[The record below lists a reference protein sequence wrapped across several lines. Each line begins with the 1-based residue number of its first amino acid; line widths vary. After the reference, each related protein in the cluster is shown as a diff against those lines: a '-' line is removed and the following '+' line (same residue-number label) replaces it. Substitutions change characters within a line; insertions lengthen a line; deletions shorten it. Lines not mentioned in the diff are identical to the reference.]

1 VSAHEELEASARAAG
16 KAGKSYTDW
25 SFSDEVS
32 EAVGALDRKDRRVD
46 TARFEAAFCEGR
58 REYREGGGWKSVW
71 TTAPADYDGFGTETA
86 EGPFEWEGRHLRRV
100 LVDPEFYG
108 WQTGRYPV
116 CWDEDPREVEARIQ
130 AKIAAEKAERDA
142 REQRRAEGLVWIRT
156 AVVDGDDDTRDEEA
170 RAHGLGWEDVRA
182 ERRRRADEKVA
193 AERAAKWA
201 VCRAAFKD
209 GDTLIDNGVEGY
221 RGTFGWVSGQEP
233 RAWIRCRVKPH
244 YTCEDDASEAVVVSN
259 EDLQRSVG
267 TLELV
272 AARIASGRMRIAGPE
287 DVVPPRAVVDRIGC
301 RFDEIARV
309 EAFGKVAWV
318 GRPFGSA
325 GGIVVDDAGHLV
337 RAKNLREAAESIHRL
352 RYFGRLSTRSFKL
365 FECEHERSR
374 VVRFARDGVDP
385 SALKVVSV
393 CTSCGACRV
402 SGERK
407 WHDSGCLELNLNGEW
422 RESDRFELLADGAPS

>member
-86 EGPFEWEGRHLRRV
+86 EGPFEWDGKQLRRV
-100 LVDPEFYG
+100 LVDPGFYG

-116 CWDEDPREVEARIQ
+116 CWDEDPREVEAKIK
-130 AKIAAEKAERDA
+130 AKLAAEKAEREA

-156 AVVDGDDDTRDEEA
+156 VEQFFLNGNEDVVDEEA

-182 ERRRRADEKVA
+182 ERRRRTEEKAA

-209 GDTLIDNGVEGY
+209 GDTL
-221 RGTFGWVSGQEP
+221 
-233 RAWIRCRVKPH
+233 
-244 YTCEDDASEAVVVSN
+244 
-259 EDLQRSVG
+259 
-267 TLELV
+267 
-272 AARIASGRMRIAGPE
+272 
-287 DVVPPRAVVDRIGC
+287 VD
-301 RFDEIARV
+301 
-309 EAFGKVAWV
+309 
-318 GRPFGSA
+318 
-325 GGIVVDDAGHLV
+325 
-337 RAKNLREAAESIHRL
+337 
-352 RYFGRLSTRSFKL
+352 
-365 FECEHERSR
+365 
-374 VVRFARDGVDP
+374 
-385 SALKVVSV
+385 
-393 CTSCGACRV
+393 
-402 SGERK
+402 
-407 WHDSGCLELNLNGEW
+407 
-422 RESDRFELLADGAPS
+422 DGAPSREGQYGFRIPGRDPRVWRSVTVRPHYAVADDAEEARVVVWKRGKYVVEEDFIGSLENVAGRIARGELRVARPDEVFPPKVVVDRLCGSGQSWKDVFRAPSGAWVGCPLFGQTMVLDDAGRLVRKKAVVEAALVAYRENKYGGGS